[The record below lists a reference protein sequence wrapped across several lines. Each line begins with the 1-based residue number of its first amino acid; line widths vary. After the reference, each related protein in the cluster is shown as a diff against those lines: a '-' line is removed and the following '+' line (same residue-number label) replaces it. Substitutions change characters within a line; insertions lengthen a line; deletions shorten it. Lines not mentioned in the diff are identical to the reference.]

1 MSEKTNKKVIGMES
15 ERFSKKED
23 FVNKTDGVLSVIK
36 NINRH
41 GGIVTQLQM
50 AAVCIEVQKYVYIL
64 QDITHSE
71 EREKRL
77 IGINQT
83 LSDIDKYIRSFKD
96 VQHDLIC
103 SEESKQ
109 REEELDI
116 IKDLKERFF
125 DGNESCDLRQDDCKN
140 LDSWAGLQ
148 TEIPILWRILY
159 DSINNVIS
167 ELDSLYYMI
176 KTENP
181 SGMELW

>member
-1 MSEKTNKKVIGMES
+1 MSEKKNKKVIGMES
-15 ERFSKKED
+15 ETLSKKED
-23 FVNKTDGVLSVIK
+23 FVKKADRVLSVIK

-50 AAVCIEVQKYVYIL
+50 AAVCIEVQKYVYFL

-71 EREKRL
+71 VREKRL

-103 SEESKQ
+103 SDESKQ
-109 REEELDI
+109 REKELDI
-116 IKDLKERFF
+116 IRDLKERFF
-125 DGNESCDLRQDDCKN
+125 DGNESCDLHQDDCNK

-159 DSINNVIS
+159 DTINNVIL
-167 ELDSLYYMI
+167 ELDSLYYII

>member
-1 MSEKTNKKVIGMES
+1 MNTIDNVKTLEM
-15 ERFSKKED
+15 
-23 FVNKTDGVLSVIK
+23 KTDIFKQKADSILLVIK
-36 NINRH
+36 NINCQ
-41 GGIVTQLQM
+41 GGIATQLMM
-50 AAVCIEVQKYVYIL
+50 AAVCIEVQKFVYFL

-71 EREKRL
+71 ERDKRL

-83 LSDIDKYIRSFKD
+83 LSDIDMYIRSFKD

-103 SEESKQ
+103 SEEPKQ

-125 DGNESCDLRQDDCKN
+125 EGNEFCGLHQDDCDN

-148 TEIPILWRILY
+148 TDIPILWRILY
-159 DSINNVIS
+159 NSIKNVIF
-167 ELDSLYYMI
+167 ELDSLYYII

-181 SGMELW
+181 TEMEIW